1 MSDDT
6 KRVTIK
12 LDPTDHKKLKMQSA
26 KEGLFLNEKV
36 ENLIEDYVFDAVKLK
51 SENFKMK
58 QKKIRLVIE
67 IYDKIKDRI
76 EKDSCEKRRNL
87 SKTKV
92 AKALIDK
99 YILNEGESY
108 FDFKVM
114 ERKMIAFYQ
123 DRNNQSDLDKNK
135 VLSFNVNEKMSKKI
149 NSKINNNRASKK
161 IDKFQ
166 RKMEVLFYAYAKK
179 EINLED
185 SYFEKRHLSIRLDN
199 DLYKKFKDSLMRYGS
214 KLTIQKVG
222 ESLIKRELKES

>member
-1 MSDDT
+1 
-6 KRVTIK
+6 
-12 LDPTDHKKLKMQSA
+12 
-26 KEGLFLNEKV
+26 
-36 ENLIEDYVFDAVKLK
+36 
-51 SENFKMK
+51 
-58 QKKIRLVIE
+58 
-67 IYDKIKDRI
+67 
-76 EKDSCEKRRNL
+76 
-87 SKTKV
+87 
-92 AKALIDK
+92 
-99 YILNEGESY
+99 
-108 FDFKVM
+108 
-114 ERKMIAFYQ
+114 MIAFYQ
-123 DRNNQSDLDKNK
+123 DRNNQSDFDKNK

-161 IDKFQ
+161 IDEFQ